1 MFCPFCGVRLIGE
14 TSEKPKCA
22 ICGFT
27 VVENEFVEE
36 DGKLCKRIKG
46 VILIITPKKKEG

>member
-36 DGKLCKRIKG
+36 DGKLCKRIRG
-46 VILIITPKKKEG
+46 VIRIITPKKKEG

>member
-14 TSEKPKCA
+14 TSRKPKCA

-27 VVENEFVEE
+27 VIEDEFVEE
-36 DGKLCKRIKG
+36 DGELRKRIKG
-46 VILIITPKKKEG
+46 IIRITKKKEE